1 MVRKLVE
8 EDKVLFVFQ
17 TLGTPPNTA
26 IHKYMNAKKVPHL
39 FVATGASKWG
49 NPKEFPWTM
58 GFQPDYVT
66 EAVIY
71 AKHILANVKDP
82 KIGVLMQNDDYG
94 KDYFNGFKQGL
105 GKDADKLIVQLATY
119 EVTDPT
125 VDSQMIQLKN
135 SGANVFFNITTPK
148 FAAQAIRKAAEIGWK
163 PAHYLNN
170 VSASIGTVMK
180 PAGFENGQGI
190 ITAHYIKDPT
200 DPQCANDKDMA
211 GVEGLHGQVHARTA
225 TWRDSSNAY
234 GYAVSSLLHVVL
246 KQCGDNLTR
255 ENVMKQA
262 ASLKGV
268 QLPMVLDGIKVNTS
282 ATDFYPIQSVRL
294 ARFKGEKL
302 GAVRRDHLERGR
314 EPVDL
319 PTIAPAAR
327 LPDGRGNETNETM
340 THATAARFER
350 IKARPAYELVAEAIE
365 RKILAGRLKP
375 GDPVGTESELVK
387 QFGVNRSTVREGI
400 RLLEQSGLVAREPSR
415 RLSVAVPH
423 YHRLATRMTRA
434 LILQQVT
441 FRELWHTSRALE
453 PAAVDQA
460 MDNAT
465 EDDLAGLA
473 ANVDKTR
480 KAARDP
486 AAVAEL
492 DAEFHRL
499 ITKSA
504 HNRVLLLAKEP
515 SSMLVRPTTAFI
527 IFNNPGGIPRLIE
540 AHGHILDALQRRDR
554 DKGRLWVD
562 RHLRDWRAGFERA
575 GMDLDSPVDGIE
587 LPSLAARLSAHEEA

>member
-1 MVRKLVE
+1 M
-8 EDKVLFVFQ
+8 
-17 TLGTPPNTA
+17 
-26 IHKYMNAKKVPHL
+26 
-39 FVATGASKWG
+39 
-49 NPKEFPWTM
+49 
-58 GFQPDYVT
+58 
-66 EAVIY
+66 
-71 AKHILANVKDP
+71 
-82 KIGVLMQNDDYG
+82 
-94 KDYFNGFKQGL
+94 
-105 GKDADKLIVQLATY
+105 
-119 EVTDPT
+119 EV
-125 VDSQMIQLKN
+125 
-135 SGANVFFNITTPK
+135 
-148 FAAQAIRKAAEIGWK
+148 
-163 PAHYLNN
+163 
-170 VSASIGTVMK
+170 
-180 PAGFENGQGI
+180 
-190 ITAHYIKDPT
+190 
-200 DPQCANDKDMA
+200 
-211 GVEGLHGQVHARTA
+211 
-225 TWRDSSNAY
+225 
-234 GYAVSSLLHVVL
+234 
-246 KQCGDNLTR
+246 
-255 ENVMKQA
+255 
-262 ASLKGV
+262 
-268 QLPMVLDGIKVNTS
+268 
-282 ATDFYPIQSVRL
+282 
-294 ARFKGEKL
+294 
-302 GAVRRDHLERGR
+302 
-314 EPVDL
+314 
-319 PTIAPAAR
+319 
-327 LPDGRGNETNETM
+327 

-587 LPSLAARLSAHEEA
+587 LPSLAARLSAHE